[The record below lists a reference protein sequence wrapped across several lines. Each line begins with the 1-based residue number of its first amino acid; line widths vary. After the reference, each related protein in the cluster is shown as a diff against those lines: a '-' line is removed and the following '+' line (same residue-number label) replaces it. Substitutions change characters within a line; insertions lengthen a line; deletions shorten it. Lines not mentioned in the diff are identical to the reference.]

1 MKRILRDTCVLFA
14 LTTISVFVI
23 SIIWMGFTDEIK
35 LVLYLLGLSFVISVA
50 NWFLD
55 EFTSLPIIWNYVVKY
70 IVAATLVLLMGFMVG
85 WFYKSN
91 FWMAFI
97 YVGIVFVFA
106 YLIDAVKAKRDID
119 FINDKIKNKKQKIA
133 K

>member
-1 MKRILRDTCVLFA
+1 MKRILRDTCILFA
-14 LTTISVFVI
+14 LTTLSVFAI

-35 LVLYLLGLSFVISVA
+35 LVLYLFGLSFLISVA

-55 EFTSLPIIWNYVVKY
+55 EFTSLPIIWNYIVKY
-70 IVAATLVLLMGFMVG
+70 VVATVLVLLLGFIVG
-85 WFYKSN
+85 WFYASN

-106 YLIDAVKAKRDID
+106 YFIDAIKAKKDID
-119 FINDKIKNKKQKIA
+119 YINMKIKNKRQKNS
-133 K
+133 

>member
-14 LTTISVFVI
+14 LTTLSVFVI
-23 SIIWMGFTDEIK
+23 SILWMGFTDEIK
-35 LVLYLLGLSFVISVA
+35 LVLYLFGLSFVISVA

-55 EFTSLPIIWNYVVKY
+55 EYTSLPIIWNYVVKY

-133 K
+133 E